1 MNKESF
7 KIAVPD
13 AVLTDLRERL
23 SRVRYPI
30 DFANEN
36 WAYGTNRAYLEEMVA
51 YWRDQYDWRKHEA
64 EINRFA
70 HYRTTIDGVPI
81 HFIHEPGK
89 GPKPIPL
96 ILSHGWPWTFWDLHK
111 VIRPLA
117 DPAAFGGDPADAFD
131 VIVPSLPGFC
141 FSTPLTKPG
150 INWWR
155 TADLWVTLMREVLG
169 YSKFAAEGGDW
180 GAFITQQLGH
190 RYPQHLIGIYLTLS
204 IPMDFFSGGALKES
218 DYGPDEQAAL
228 ARTREARPGII
239 SHVAVQTR
247 DPQTL
252 AYGMHDSPVAL
263 LAWILERRRAWSDCG
278 GNVERRYTKD
288 ELLTHIMLY
297 WVTEC
302 FVTSVRYYYEA
313 RQHPW
318 APSHDRTPVVEA
330 PTAIGVF
337 PRELLIPPRK
347 WAERYFN
354 LQHWTPMA
362 SGGHFAPS
370 EEPEQLVKDVRTF
383 YRSLR

>member
-1 MNKESF
+1 MNKEAF

-13 AVLTDLRERL
+13 AVLSDLRDRL
-23 SRVRYPI
+23 ARVRYPI
-30 DFANEN
+30 DFANET
-36 WAYGTNRAYLEEMVA
+36 WAYGTNRAYLEELVA
-51 YWRDQYDWRKHEA
+51 YWRNQYDWRKHEA

-96 ILSHGWPWTFWDLHK
+96 ILSHGWPWTFWDLQK

-117 DPAAFGGDPADAFD
+117 DPVAFGGDPADAFD
-131 VIVPSLPGFC
+131 VVVPSLPGFC

-155 TADLWVTLMREVLG
+155 TADLWVTLMRDVLG
-169 YSKFAAEGGDW
+169 YQKFAAEGGDW
-180 GAFITQQLGH
+180 GAFVTQQLGH
-190 RYPQHLIGIYLTLS
+190 KYPQHMIGIYLTLS
-204 IPMDFFSGGALKES
+204 IPMDFFSGGGFKES
-218 DYGPDEQAAL
+218 DYGADEQAAL

-252 AYGMHDSPVAL
+252 AYGMHDSPVGL

-278 GNVERRYTKD
+278 GNVERRYSKD

-313 RQHPW
+313 RQNPW
-318 APSHDRTPVVEA
+318 VPVHDRTPVVEA

-354 LQHWTPMA
+354 LQ
-362 SGGHFAPS
+362 
-370 EEPEQLVKDVRTF
+370 
-383 YRSLR
+383 

>member
-36 WAYGTNRAYLEEMVA
+36 WAYGTNRAYLEEMVP
-51 YWRDQYDWRKHEA
+51 YWRNQYDWRKHEA

-141 FSTPLTKPG
+141 FSTPLTKPDM
-150 INWWR
+150 NFWKM
-155 TADLWVTLMREVLG
+155 ADLFNTLMTEILG
-169 YSKFAAEGGDW
+169 FKKYAAGGSDY
-180 GAFITQQLGH
+180 GALVTSQLGH
-190 RYPQHLIGIYLTLS
+190 KYASNLYGIHLGHSLHPDIFQSERPWDFTEGRMVPQGV
-204 IPMDFFSGGALKES
+204 
-218 DYGPDEQAAL
+218 PDE
-228 ARTREARPGII
+228 I
-239 SHVAVQTR
+239 
-247 DPQTL
+247 
-252 AYGMHDSPVAL
+252 
-263 LAWILERRRAWSDCG
+263 
-278 GNVERRYTKD
+278 
-288 ELLTHIMLY
+288 
-297 WVTEC
+297 
-302 FVTSVRYYYEA
+302 
-313 RQHPW
+313 
-318 APSHDRTPVVEA
+318 
-330 PTAIGVF
+330 
-337 PRELLIPPRK
+337 
-347 WAERYFN
+347 
-354 LQHWTPMA
+354 
-362 SGGHFAPS
+362 
-370 EEPEQLVKDVRTF
+370 
-383 YRSLR
+383 